1 MCVYRSPQIVRRTE
15 YEGKPVDIWSLGVL
29 LYALLFGCFP
39 FRAKSYPDLY
49 RRIARGTFT
58 IPDDVSPCVRDLLL
72 QLLEID
78 ADRRITASY
87 VLRHPWLQTCLIHTP
102 DMRKLRLEIPFL
114 ISDRASDDLN
124 DEVIKELEK
133 FGLPREELIRLI
145 LSKLHSSM
153 TTLYYLLLD
162 IIVKNNKKKSIGNIP
177 HTTTSSSS
185 SSTTTYNANNSNNNN
200 NNIASIPLYKTTTH
214 PSSSS
219 SKSQNYN
226 PSSTNNNTNTNSTPT
241 NNMKYSSS
249 NPTLR
254 TTNTANT
261 TNNNN
266 SNRDQQP
273 IEYGNIARPKSSSN
287 VTGIRMALAAEN
299 NASHTLT
306 MNMNG
311 IRYDHSNTGA
321 GSNIQRPLSAYA
333 GRR

>member
-102 DMRKLRLEIPFL
+102 DMKKLRLEIPFL
-114 ISDRASDDLN
+114 ISDRASDDIN

-133 FGLPREELIRLI
+133 FGLPSEELIRLI

-162 IIVKNNKKKSIGNIP
+162 IVVKNNKKKAIGNIP

-185 SSTTTYNANNSNNNN
+185 TNHNNNNSNSNNNN

-226 PSSTNNNTNTNSTPT
+226 PSSTPNNTNNTIT

-261 TNNNN
+261 TNTHT
-266 SNRDQQP
+266 RDQQQP

-299 NASHTLT
+299 SAGNTLT

-311 IRYDHSNTGA
+311 IRYDHSNTGT
-321 GSNIQRPLSAYA
+321 GSNNIQRPLSAYA